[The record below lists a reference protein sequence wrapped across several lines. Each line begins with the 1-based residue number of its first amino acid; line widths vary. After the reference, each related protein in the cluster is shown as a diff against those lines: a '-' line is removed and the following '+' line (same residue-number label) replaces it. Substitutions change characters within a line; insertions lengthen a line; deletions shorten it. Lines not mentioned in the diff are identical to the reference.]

1 MQPMPL
7 PPSAEPQTPSSP
19 DTGSAEELLACARL
33 LALSVAE
40 HRARFGVIP
49 LTTHVPQID
58 ALTTQPDALALPE
71 DANAAF
77 HEALQLVRRR
87 LSAPAVTAS
96 ADDPLATTM
105 SDKRRQLRIS
115 VTAPVQLSDPEQRWL
130 LPAMIQNI
138 SWGGAAVRCKGLQG
152 ELGQRVCLHLPA
164 GKQQKIAI
172 VATILR
178 IECINDE
185 PVFGLRFDSLSTED
199 EDRLQQVLRIL
210 MASSPC
216 EGRRSEAR
224 LVQRLEIEYGDAG
237 EFRATLEDISSS
249 GLMLTVPEPLEIN
262 QSLLIHLSSTDSPFH
277 LNLRARVMHQTMIG
291 SDRFAMYRVGVQFE
305 HPDEQLRQRVSAVIG
320 QLATLRPATIDAPDA
335 AGADPANMT
344 DTAVAGVAPSSS

>member
-1 MQPMPL
+1 MSLSHAAEPP
-7 PPSAEPQTPSSP
+7 PPSPRDS
-19 DTGSAEELLACARL
+19 GSAEELLACAKL

-49 LTTHVPQID
+49 LVEHAPQLD
-58 ALTTQPDALALPE
+58 ALARQPAALALPE

-77 HEALQLVRRR
+77 LEALQLVRRR
-87 LSAPAVTAS
+87 LSAPTVRATG
-96 ADDPLATTM
+96 DDPLASTLN
-105 SDKRRQLRIS
+105 DKRRQLRIS

-130 LPAMIQNI
+130 LPAMIRNI

-164 GKQQKIAI
+164 GRQQKIAI

-178 IECINDE
+178 IEVINDE

-210 MASSPC
+210 MASSPS

-249 GLMLTVPEPLEIN
+249 GLMLTVPEPLELN

-277 LNLRARVMHQTMIG
+277 LNLRARVMHQTTIG
-291 SDRFAMYRVGVQFE
+291 SDRLVMYRVGLRFE
-305 HPDEQLRQRVSAVIG
+305 HPDEQLRQRVSAVIE
-320 QLATLRPATIDAPDA
+320 QLATLRPTAISAVDAAA
-335 AGADPANMT
+335 AGAESG
-344 DTAVAGVAPSSS
+344 AGAGFEHVS